1 MRKQWI
7 NITIAICM
15 IAITL
20 STMIRYYFLNLHYK
34 NNTELILTTKKLQNT
49 IGHQSLLKQILNTS
63 IASNSAKIVQS
74 SNRLETL
81 QWKDFNLDAK
91 FALVNCGTNLNMTKW
106 VPEGVTA
113 KICLFPEHRD
123 RVSATIHMIG
133 VFKTTKEPLDQLQQC
148 LNIRKLNY

>member
-1 MRKQWI
+1 
-7 NITIAICM
+7 M

-63 IASNSAKIVQS
+63 IASNSAKTVQS

-91 FALVNCGTNLNMTKW
+91 FALENCGTNLNMTKW